1 MQSCS
6 SRCLPA
12 FRSGR
17 WDIYMSGRSRRHDDD
32 CPRAGTG
39 IQALLSSPD
48 LTLPAHGLHYHHHYR
63 KPHYHHC
70 QERGLP
76 PACGLG
82 WSSCLCLNISM
93 RFNSSILAKFKF
105 SIFTKF
111 QSINFI
117 PQKQDHMR
125 YFPVEMFKL

>member
-1 MQSCS
+1 MAVIAIIIIKI
-6 SRCLPA
+6 RE
-12 FRSGR
+12 
-17 WDIYMSGRSRRHDDD
+17 
-32 CPRAGTG
+32 
-39 IQALLSSPD
+39 
-48 LTLPAHGLHYHHHYR
+48 
-63 KPHYHHC
+63 PHYQYC
-70 QERGLP
+70 QERGFT

-105 SIFTKF
+105 YIFTKF